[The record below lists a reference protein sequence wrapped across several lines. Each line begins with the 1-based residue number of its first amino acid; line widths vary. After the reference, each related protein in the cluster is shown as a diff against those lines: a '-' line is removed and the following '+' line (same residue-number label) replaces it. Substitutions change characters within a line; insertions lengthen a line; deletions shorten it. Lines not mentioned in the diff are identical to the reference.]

1 MKHRRILPLVLI
13 IALLFS
19 LCIPAVAEDDRT
31 ITVSGSATISLLAD
45 TATIEIG
52 VETTSQDVAEAQQ
65 QNTYEMN
72 RVIEALK
79 KAGVSEEDLITS
91 NFNVW
96 SGYEYAYSSL
106 GEEERIPTYT
116 VNNMLNVTV
125 RDLSTIG
132 NLIDV
137 AVSAGANQM
146 YGLSFS
152 SSESNDAYQK
162 ALARAVEDAKAKA
175 TTLCSAAGA
184 DLGVLLHID
193 AVDNGYN
200 YGIRNVYSAKAEDAA
215 GTSIISGDVQV
226 SATVTLT
233 YEIK

>member
-79 KAGVSEEDLITS
+79 KAGREDLIGWEKS
-91 NFNVW
+91 C
-96 SGYEYAYSSL
+96 L
-106 GEEERIPTYT
+106 IPPY
-116 VNNMLNVTV
+116 L
-125 RDLSTIG
+125 REKKKG
-132 NLIDV
+132 N
-137 AVSAGANQM
+137 AEQT
-146 YGLSFS
+146 
-152 SSESNDAYQK
+152 
-162 ALARAVEDAKAKA
+162 KAKNMPA
-175 TTLCSAAGA
+175 QKKTERRNEKPAKYNNR
-184 DLGVLLHID
+184 
-193 AVDNGYN
+193 NG
-200 YGIRNVYSAKAEDAA
+200 S
-215 GTSIISGDVQV
+215 V
-226 SATVTLT
+226 SKKETRFG
-233 YEIK
+233 KKKHGR